1 MNTSE
6 LILRVLLSFLVLFI
20 LTRIMGRKEIS
31 QMTFFNFVS
40 AIAIGSITA
49 NLAVNA
55 NLSKTNGVTAL
66 ILWTAFTLVMGIID
80 IKSKRARKIT
90 TGEPIIVIKEGR
102 VMEDALRS
110 TRFDIDALRT
120 LLRQKNIFTLQE
132 VQFAIFE
139 TSGKLS
145 VMKYESN
152 QPATKKDVNIFPTDN
167 IYPLATEVISDG
179 KIIPQN
185 LQRLG
190 KDENWL
196 YRQLESLNQSNLEQ
210 IFYAE
215 VLPNGTLYIDR
226 KDDEMTQ

>member
-1 MNTSE
+1 MSMTE
-6 LILRVLLSFLVLFI
+6 IIWRAFLSFIVLFV
-20 LTRIMGRKEIS
+20 LTRMMGRKEIS

-55 NLSKTNGVTAL
+55 NLSIKNGAISLV
-66 ILWTAFTLVMGIID
+66 LWTVFTLIMALID
-80 IKSKRARKIT
+80 IKSKKARKFT
-90 TGEPIIVIKEGR
+90 TGEPVIVIKEGR

-110 TRFDIDALRT
+110 TQLDIDSLRT
-120 LLRQKNIFTLQE
+120 LLRQKNIFTLKD

-139 TSGKLS
+139 TSGQLS

-152 QPATKKDVNIFPTDN
+152 QPATKKDLNITPKDN

-179 KIIPQN
+179 KIIMNN

-190 KDENWL
+190 KNKDW
-196 YRQLESLNQSNLEQ
+196 LNQQLRNQ
-210 IFYAE
+210 GINNINQVFYAE
-215 VLPNGTLYIDR
+215 VLPNAALYIDK
-226 KDDEMTQ
+226 KDDASS